1 MVGPNIICTFVKQN
15 KMKFDI
21 LKTRRG
27 KLENKI
33 RIEILQTIN
42 TDETLID
49 MILKHVD
56 EYEKDNLAT
65 IEKLR
70 KEKSVDSKRING
82 ALRQTINA
90 HGPITMLLIGSATK
104 RIHGALIEPSK
115 KKKTII
121 QKFFNWLK

>member
-1 MVGPNIICTFVKQN
+1 VGPNIICTFVKQN